1 MLWSFAFAQPL
12 LDLLGDAPEFFVAR
26 ENTRGDIILLGL
38 VATLGPPLL
47 LLGLEALVG
56 AVSEQARR
64 VLHLFLVAVL
74 VAVFA
79 LQVLKETGGT
89 AAALIPVALAL
100 GTLASALYARSRAG
114 PMLLTVLGPA
124 PLVFLAVFLLLSPV
138 SKLVLPGQE
147 VASAEVDLPRDT
159 PVVMI
164 VFDELSGLA
173 LMGRDG
179 RIDASRFPNFARLA
193 GDATWYRNATTV
205 ADYTDTAVPA
215 LLTGELPRRGAAPIA
230 ADHPKSLFT
239 LLGDKYSFDVTEPIT
254 DVCPRRLCPDTGD
267 AESATKRWRD
277 LASDLGVVEL
287 HLVLPDDLARDLP
300 RVDRGFGDFRADAT
314 GADVL
319 RGLGGA
325 EADALAVVANRSER
339 VGELEAFTRRLG
351 RGPERGQLSFLH
363 VELPHEPYHFLPTG
377 QRYPSAPLIPPG
389 QGAPDEPFTTW
400 GDNRWLARQG
410 FQRYLLQLRYTDR
423 LLGEALT
430 RLRSTGRYDR
440 ALVVV
445 AADHGASFQ
454 PRTPSRMAVEANL
467 PAIAS
472 VPFFVKEPGQRR
484 GRVNDANVR
493 VTDLLPTVAA
503 RLGIRL
509 PWDVEGQVADRRLPA
524 GRVLVRPRR
533 DAEDLTLPFREFVRR
548 RDALVRRNARL
559 FGEGASGLYAGPDP
573 DLLGRSVASLDAR
586 TGGGFKVDDD
596 GLLSSVD
603 PNGAVVPAFLIGRTN
618 GVPSRARLA
627 IALNGLVA
635 AVSRPFGG
643 RAGSHRFTAIVP
655 PTAFVRGPNSVEVV
669 AITGAG
675 AGRSFTELRGSA
687 RYRLLRDGRQ
697 ETLVDAAGRRI
708 PVDPRAVQ
716 GFVEEIAVSGP
727 VVAISGW
734 AGTTREPR
742 RPARQVAAFAGDRFL
757 GSTRPRLP
765 RPGVV
770 KVHGR
775 GLDKAGFELNGEDAE
790 AAGKT
795 VRVYAISGGRAS
807 LLPRP

>member
-1 MLWSFAFAQPL
+1 MHDAPPVLAHSHSRLSPFPATGRRTLALAGLHLAVLWSFAFAQPL

-26 ENTRGDIILLGL
+26 ENTSGDIILLGF

-56 AVSEQARR
+56 AVSERARR

-74 VAVFA
+74 TAVFV
-79 LQVLKETGGT
+79 LQLLKETGGT
-89 AAALIPVALAL
+89 AAALIPVALVL
-100 GTLASALYARSRAG
+100 GAVAGALYARSRAV
-114 PMLLTVLGPA
+114 PMVLTVLGPA

-138 SKLVLPGQE
+138 SKLVLPGKA

-205 ADYTDTAVPA
+205 AEYTDTAVPA

-254 DVCPRRLCPDTGD
+254 DLCPSQLCPKTQST
-267 AESATKRWRD
+267 ESATSRWRD

-300 RVDRGFGDFRADAT
+300 RVDRGFGDFRAGAT

-319 RGLGGA
+319 TRLGD
-325 EADALAVVANRSER
+325 ADAASLAAIADRSER
-339 VGELEAFTRRLG
+339 VREFEAFNRRLG
-351 RGPERGQLSFLH
+351 RGPERAHLSFLH

-377 QRYPSAPLIPPG
+377 QHYPNAPLIPPG
-389 QGAPDEPFTTW
+389 QGAPDDPFTTW
-400 GDNRWLARQG
+400 GDSRSLARQG

-423 LLGEALT
+423 LLGKALA

-445 AADHGASFQ
+445 AADHGASFK
-454 PRTPSRMAVEANL
+454 PRTPSRRAVRANL

-493 VTDLLPTVAA
+493 LTDLLPTVAA

-509 PWDVEGQVADRRLPA
+509 PWDVDGRVADRRPRA
-524 GRVLVRPRR
+524 GRVLIRPRR
-533 DAEDLTLPFREFVRR
+533 NAEDLTMAFGEFVRR

-559 FGEGASGLYAGPDP
+559 FGEGAAGLYAGPDP

-586 TGGGFKVDDD
+586 TRGGFTIDDD
-596 GLLSSVD
+596 GLLTSVD
-603 PNGAVVPAFLIGRTN
+603 PDGAVVPALLIGRTN

-627 IALNGLVA
+627 IALNGRVA
-635 AVSRPFGG
+635 TVSMPYG
-643 RAGSHRFTAIVP
+643 RAGSQRFTALVP

-675 AGRSFTELRGSA
+675 AGRSFTALRGSA
-687 RYRLLRDGRQ
+687 RYRLVRDGR
-697 ETLVDAAGRRI
+697 EEALVDGEGRRI

-734 AGTTREPR
+734 AGTTRR
-742 RPARQVAAFAGDRFL
+742 RG
-757 GSTRPRLP
+757 G
-765 RPGVV
+765 RPGRLRPLRATASSDL
-770 KVHGR
+770 HGR
-775 GLDKAGFELNGEDAE
+775 G
-790 AAGKT
+790 
-795 VRVYAISGGRAS
+795 S
-807 LLPRP
+807 LAPAW